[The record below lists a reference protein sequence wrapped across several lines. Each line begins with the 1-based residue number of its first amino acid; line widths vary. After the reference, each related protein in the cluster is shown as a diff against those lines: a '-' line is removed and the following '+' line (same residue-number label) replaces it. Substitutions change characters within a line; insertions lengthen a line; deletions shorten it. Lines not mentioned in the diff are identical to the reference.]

1 MLKIKDNEDLKEL
14 EKFGFKKQ
22 PNEYK
27 GYYRCISRGV
37 KIIIILSDE
46 AGSRARE
53 IMIDKWYDNDP
64 RAHKKPKVK
73 YRSNIQVYDVLYDL
87 ITAGLVEKIDN

>member
-1 MLKIKDNEDLKEL
+1 MLKIKDDVDLKEL

-22 PNEYK
+22 PNQYK

-37 KIIIILSDE
+37 KIIMVLSDE
-46 AGSRARE
+46 AGSSARE
-53 IMIDKWYDNDP
+53 IMVDKWYDNDP
-64 RAHKKPKVK
+64 RTHKRPKVK

-87 ITAGLVEKIDN
+87 IKADVVEKVEE